1 MKSHEEI
8 RSMLPAMAGGD
19 LSKTDQS
26 LLEQHL
32 VECPACRSELSQ
44 LQAVVAAVRST
55 PQLEPPPW
63 LASRIMARV
72 KEEQESHRSWF
83 ARLFLPLQI
92 KLPLEALALVMI
104 CATTW
109 YVMQDVNRSQQ
120 RPQVPPAAEAPA
132 AAPARDVDKVSEA
145 QPPRSTVPVAP
156 PSLAVAPKAESPPS
170 AAPVR
175 PEAQRTQAAPA
186 FAPPPQNVPEPVEQM
201 ERSKSASESVP
212 APSSANREQRAGS
225 PSPMS
230 DRAMAVK
237 RKAESSDRGLGVTG
251 IQPQRLR
258 LVVEDR
264 TTVSDTLGIVVQR
277 LGGTILES
285 STDSAKVRIQADRLP
300 DLEKQLAR
308 LGRIAERPVVDKVG
322 DKMLELLIIWQ
333 AAK

>member
-1 MKSHEEI
+1 MKSHEEL

-19 LSKTDQS
+19 LSKTDQT

-32 VECPACRSELSQ
+32 VECPTCRSELSQ

-83 ARLFLPLQI
+83 SRLFLPLQI

-120 RPQVPPAAEAPA
+120 RPAVPPAAEVPA
-132 AAPARDVDKVSEA
+132 AAPVREADRVSEA
-145 QPPRSTVPVAP
+145 QAPRATVPLVP
-156 PSLAVAPKAESPPS
+156 PSVQVAPKAEPPPS
-170 AAPVR
+170 TAPVR
-175 PEAQRTQAAPA
+175 PEAKRTQTAPA
-186 FAPPPQNVPEPVEQM
+186 FAPPPQNVSEQIQPM

-212 APSSANREQRAGS
+212 APSAAGHEQRAAN
-225 PSPMS
+225 PSPMA
-230 DRAMAVK
+230 DRTMTAK
-237 RKAESSDRGLGVTG
+237 RKAESSGSDLGVTG
-251 IQPQRLR
+251 MQPQRLR

-264 TTVSDTLGIVVQR
+264 ATFSDSLGIIVQR
-277 LGGTILES
+277 LGGTLLES
-285 STDSAKVRIQADRLP
+285 RTGSAKVRIQADRLP
-300 DLEKQLAR
+300 ELVDQLAR
-308 LGRIAERPVVDKVG
+308 LGRITERPAVEKTGDKV
-322 DKMLELLIIWQ
+322 LELLILW
-333 AAK
+333 